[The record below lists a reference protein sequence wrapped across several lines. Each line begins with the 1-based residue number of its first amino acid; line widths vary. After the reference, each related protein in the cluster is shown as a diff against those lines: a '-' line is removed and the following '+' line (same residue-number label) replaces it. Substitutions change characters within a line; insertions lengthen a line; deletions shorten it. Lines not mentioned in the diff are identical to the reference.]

1 LTIKQNDPKTN
12 ILCGLGIRNEE
23 NLDIMFKTVYTTG
36 CKYAINSFLEY
47 KHHLTALISIGFL
60 IPQVIGIILMF
71 AFISI
76 LQFLVIIE
84 TDKNELLYRQFK
96 QSSHDLK
103 NVSKLIIGTEKV
115 HFLKKFNFKSFQAPA
130 NQSSRIVRNQKPSV
144 NIYQIHST

>member
-1 LTIKQNDPKTN
+1 
-12 ILCGLGIRNEE
+12 
-23 NLDIMFKTVYTTG
+23 
-36 CKYAINSFLEY
+36 
-47 KHHLTALISIGFL
+47 
-60 IPQVIGIILMF
+60 MF

-115 HFLKKFNFKSFQAPA
+115 HFLKKFNFKEQFDYFVFQSTLLESHFTVKKQATGRYTYLSTYFWSNLFIP
-130 NQSSRIVRNQKPSV
+130 NLLLQKL
-144 NIYQIHST
+144 